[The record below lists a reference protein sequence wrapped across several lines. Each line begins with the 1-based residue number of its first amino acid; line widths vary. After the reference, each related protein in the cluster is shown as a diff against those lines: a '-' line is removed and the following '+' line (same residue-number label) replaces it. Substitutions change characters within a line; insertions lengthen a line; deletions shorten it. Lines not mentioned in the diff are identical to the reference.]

1 MGGMSGMDG
10 NYIILNEWICMYGW
24 MDGWMEGER
33 DGWLVEGSEEGKNE
47 SMNECTQDG
56 LERRTELT

>member
-1 MGGMSGMDG
+1 
-10 NYIILNEWICMYGW
+10 